1 MNKNNNETIVVLKRT
16 KPRYIMIREDIHEAL
31 DLYTLSLYM
40 AFRYESDYDQEDS
53 VIKRSAKF
61 LYEKAK
67 ISRRQFFL
75 SLNILEDFGLVLR
88 DSASQLNSISIYHVA
103 QELNYFN
110 TNCGV
115 VQDVHGVVHD
125 MHTDH
130 YSSSVSNINNITSV
144 SDETSSSKV
153 VSNQDI
159 IDAYHEH
166 IPEMTRIKTVD
177 RDLANKIKSMQKN
190 WHKYQKEGKKFT
202 LELFIQFMAFVRA
215 HHSWFIKPYPTQA
228 GNVRKNS
235 LRNLITEKNLAKF
248 ANGEFSAN

>member
-1 MNKNNNETIVVLKRT
+1 MSKNTKETSVALKRT
-16 KPRYIMIREDIHEAL
+16 KPRYIMIREDIHEVL
-31 DLYTLSLYM
+31 DLYTMSLYM

-75 SLNILEDFGLVLR
+75 SLNILEDFGLILR
-88 DSASQLNSISIYHVA
+88 DSSNELNSISVYHVA

-110 TNCGV
+110 TNCGAV
-115 VQDVHGVVHD
+115 HDVHGVVHG
-125 MHTDH
+125 MHTYH
-130 YSSSVSNINNITSV
+130 YSLPSNNNIITSV
-144 SDETSSSKV
+144 SDETSINKSI
-153 VSNQDI
+153 SNQEVVDV
-159 IDAYHEH
+159 YHEH
-166 IPEMTRIKTVD
+166 MPEMTRIKTID

-202 LELFIQFMAFVRA
+202 MELFVQFMQFVRR
-215 HHSWFIKPYPTQA
+215 HHIWFIKPYTTAA
-228 GNVRKNS
+228 GNQRKNS

-248 ANGEFSAN
+248 ANGEFSAT